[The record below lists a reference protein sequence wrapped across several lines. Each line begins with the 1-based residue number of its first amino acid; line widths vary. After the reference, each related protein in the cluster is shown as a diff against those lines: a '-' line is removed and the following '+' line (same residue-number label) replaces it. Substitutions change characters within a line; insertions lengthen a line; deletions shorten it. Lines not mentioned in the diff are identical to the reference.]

1 MFWITMENF
10 VLFPFKLTT
19 GLNIINEAA
28 NAKLNRSVNFKRKFW
43 CRQIYQKKKPE
54 IFVSVKK
61 TRAVYYTN

>member
-43 CRQIYQKKKPE
+43 CRQIYQKK
-54 IFVSVKK
+54 
-61 TRAVYYTN
+61 TRNFCKGQKNEGCILH